1 MIHLNSQLTP
11 LFDARPSTFNIPH
24 HNFYPTAHARL
35 TILKIYLFILRLY
48 FKPQGSVHIGG
59 YLRRTVSCH
68 SSDGEGEEV

>member
-24 HNFYPTAHARL
+24 HNIYPTAHARL

-48 FKPQGSVHIGG
+48 FEPQGSVHI
-59 YLRRTVSCH
+59 
-68 SSDGEGEEV
+68 